1 MTDLL
6 RWGILGTG
14 RMARAFA
21 RDLKLLPDARLMA
34 VGSRRPDSARH
45 FGDEFQVP
53 LRFGSYDELAASD
66 QVDAIYVASPP
77 SLHCEHAL
85 LCMQSGKH
93 VLCEKP
99 FALSAAQARR
109 MIRASEAH
117 GVFLMEAMW
126 TRFIP
131 AVVQLR
137 RLLAEQK
144 IGAVQLL
151 LAGGGFIPEPDP
163 DFYLFR
169 RDLGGGVLLDAG
181 VYLVSMA
188 SMVLGPPDRIAAL
201 GGLAGSGIDDH
212 EGVLL
217 SHATG
222 PLAVLHVSLRT
233 RAAPD
238 LTLLGSKGRIHVAA
252 PIFCPRRLTV
262 TESGAEEDLLEF
274 PFEGSGYRFQ
284 TAEVAHCIR
293 DGRRES
299 AIMSQAE
306 TLQIMTTLDRIRGQL
321 GVSYPG
327 E

>member
-1 MTDLL
+1 MADAL

-21 RDLKLLPDARLMA
+21 RDLELLPDARLIG
-34 VGSRRPDSARH
+34 VGSRSREGAQR
-45 FGDEFQVP
+45 FGEEFKVP
-53 LRFGSYDELAASD
+53 LRFGSYGELAAAEQLD
-66 QVDAIYVASPP
+66 VIYVASPP
-77 SLHCEHAL
+77 ALHCEHAL
-85 LCMQSGKH
+85 LCLQAGKH

-109 MIRASEAH
+109 MIDAAESQ

-137 RLLAEQK
+137 HLLAEQK
-144 IGAVQLL
+144 IGNVQLL
-151 LAGGGFIPEPDP
+151 LAGGAFIPDPDP

-188 SMVLGPPDRIAAL
+188 SMVLGAPVQIAAL
-201 GGLAGSGIDDH
+201 GALGSGGVDDH
-212 EGVLL
+212 EGMVL
-217 SHATG
+217 SHAAG
-222 PLAVLHVSLRT
+222 PLAMLHVSLRT

-238 LTLLGSKGRIHVAA
+238 MTLLGSRGKIHAAA
-252 PIFCPRRLTV
+252 PIFCPRRLAITI
-262 TESGAEEDLLEF
+262 SGEGEDVQDF
-274 PFEGSGYRFQ
+274 PFAGSGYRYQ
-284 TAEVAHCIR
+284 AAEVARCLR

-299 AIMSQAE
+299 EIMSLAE
-306 TLQIMTTLDRIRGQL
+306 TLQIMTTLDRVRAQL
-321 GVSYPG
+321 GVTYPG

>member
-1 MTDLL
+1 MADVL

-21 RDLKLLPDARLMA
+21 NDLKLLPDARLVG
-34 VGSRRPDSARH
+34 VGSRSPEGAQR
-45 FGDEFQVP
+45 FGEEFSVP
-53 LRFGSYDELAASD
+53 LRFGCYGELAATD
-66 QVDAIYVASPP
+66 QVDVVYVATPP
-77 SLHCEHAL
+77 ALHCDHAL
-85 LCMQSGKH
+85 LCLQAGKH

-99 FALSAAQARR
+99 FALSATQARS
-109 MIRASEAH
+109 MIDAAGSH

-131 AVVQLR
+131 AVVHLR
-137 RLLAEQK
+137 HLLAERK

-151 LAGGGFIPEPDP
+151 LAGGAFIPDHDP

-188 SMVLGPPDRIAAL
+188 SMVLGAPDQVAAL
-201 GGLAGSGIDDH
+201 GALGNGGVDEH
-212 EGVLL
+212 EGMVL
-217 SHATG
+217 SHAAG
-222 PLAVLHVSLRT
+222 PLAMLHVSLRT

-238 LTLLGSKGRIHVAA
+238 LTLLGSKGKIHVAA
-252 PIFCPRRLTV
+252 PIFSPRRLTM
-262 TESGAEEDLLEF
+262 TIPGEGEDVQDF

-284 TAEVAHCIR
+284 AAEVARCLH
-293 DGRRES
+293 DGRLES
-299 AIMSQAE
+299 EVMSLAE
-306 TLQIMTTLDRIRGQL
+306 TLQIMTTLDRIRAQL
-321 GVSYPG
+321 GVTYPG

>member
-1 MTDLL
+1 MADAL

-21 RDLKLLPDARLMA
+21 RDLKLLPDARLLG
-34 VGSRRPDSARH
+34 VGSRSRDSAQR
-45 FGDEFQVP
+45 FGDEFQLP
-53 LRFGSYDELAASD
+53 LRFGSYGELASSA
-66 QVDAIYVASPP
+66 QVDVIYVATPP
-77 SLHCEHAL
+77 SLHCENAL

-99 FALSAAQARR
+99 FALSAAQARH
-109 MIRASEAH
+109 MIDASEAH

-137 RLLAEQK
+137 RLVAEQK
-144 IGAVQLL
+144 IGALQLL

-163 DFYLFR
+163 EFYLFR

-188 SMVLGPPDRIAAL
+188 SMVLGAPDRIVAL

-217 SHATG
+217 SHAAG
-222 PLAVLHVSLRT
+222 PLAMLHVSLRT
-233 RAAPD
+233 RAAPE
-238 LTLLGSKGRIHVAA
+238 LTLLGSKGRIHVAP
-252 PIFCPRRLTV
+252 PIFCPRRLDVTV
-262 TESGAEEDLLEF
+262 SGAEEEVMEF
-274 PFEGSGYRFQ
+274 PFAGSGYRFQ
-284 TAEVAHCIR
+284 AAEVAHCIR

-299 AIMSQAE
+299 MVMSHAE
-306 TLQIMTTLDRIRGQL
+306 SWQIMATLDRIRGQL
-321 GVSYPG
+321 GVVYPG

>member
-1 MTDLL
+1 MADPL
-6 RWGILGTG
+6 RWGILGSG

-21 RDLKLLPDARLMA
+21 GDLKLLPDARLTA
-34 VGSRRPDSARH
+34 VGSRSHEGARS
-45 FGDEFQVP
+45 FADEFQVP
-53 LRFGSYDELAASD
+53 LRFGSYAELAASD
-66 QVDAIYVASPP
+66 QVDVVYVATPP
-77 SLHCEHAL
+77 ALHCDHAL

-99 FALSAAQARR
+99 FALSAAQACR
-109 MIRASEAH
+109 MIAASEAH
-117 GVFLMEAMW
+117 DVLLMEAMW

-144 IGAVQLL
+144 IGVLQLL
-151 LAGGGFIPEPDP
+151 LAGGAFIPDHDP
-163 DFYLFR
+163 DSYLFR

-188 SMVLGPPDRIAAL
+188 SMILGPPDRITAL
-201 GGLAGSGIDDH
+201 GGLASGGIDDH
-212 EGVLL
+212 ECMLS
-217 SHATG
+217 SHAAG
-222 PLAVLHVSLRT
+222 ALAMLYVSLRA

-262 TESGAEEDLLEF
+262 TLSGAGEEVLEF
-274 PFEGSGYRFQ
+274 PFDGSGYRFQ
-284 TAEVAHCIR
+284 AAEVAHCVR
-293 DGRRES
+293 DGRRDS
-299 AIMSQAE
+299 AVMPRAE
-306 TLQIMTTLDRIRGQL
+306 TLQIMTTLDRIRTQL
-321 GVSYPG
+321 GVTYPG

>member
-1 MTDLL
+1 MTDVL

-21 RDLKLLPDARLMA
+21 NDLKLLPDARLMG
-34 VGSRRPDSARH
+34 VGSRSLEGAQR

-53 LRFGSYDELAASD
+53 LRFGSYRELAASD
-66 QVDAIYVASPP
+66 QVDVVYVATPP
-77 SLHCEHAL
+77 SLHCEHVL
-85 LCMQSGKH
+85 MCLQSGRH

-99 FALSAAQARR
+99 FALSANQARR
-109 MIRASEAH
+109 MIEASASH

-131 AVVQLR
+131 AVVHLR

-144 IGAVQLL
+144 IGALQML
-151 LAGGGFIPEPDP
+151 LAGGAFIPGDDP

-188 SMVLGPPDRIAAL
+188 SMILGAPDRTAAL
-201 GGLAGSGIDDH
+201 GQLTGGGIDDH

-217 SHATG
+217 SHAAG
-222 PLAVLHVSLRT
+222 PLAMLHVSLRA

-238 LTLLGSKGRIHVAA
+238 LTLLGSKGRIHLAA
-252 PIFCPRRLTV
+252 PIFCPRRLTLTV
-262 TESGAEEDLLEF
+262 SGAGEDVLEF

-284 TAEVAHCIR
+284 AAEVAHCIR
-293 DGRRES
+293 DGRLES
-299 AIMSQAE
+299 AVMSHAE
-306 TLQIMTTLDRIRGQL
+306 TLQIMTTLDRIRAQL
-321 GVSYPG
+321 GVTYPG